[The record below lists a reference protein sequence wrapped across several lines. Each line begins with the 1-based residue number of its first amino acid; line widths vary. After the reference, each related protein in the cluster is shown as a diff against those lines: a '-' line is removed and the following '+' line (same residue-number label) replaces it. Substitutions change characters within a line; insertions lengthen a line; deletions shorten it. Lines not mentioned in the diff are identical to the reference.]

1 MELGSPVLPSRDQ
14 HMQVG
19 SQMNS
24 QPSDS
29 LARVQGNLTAAAE
42 RADRVRLGR
51 SASLSGSP
59 EAPSSG
65 AALQQPGT
73 PTSQLAKP
81 GQALAGS
88 RATCSADG
96 ESLPEPMQCDVAC
109 SAADVTLATQAAF
122 SELNGMFTSSPLLAA
137 GHDQQIERASM
148 ATAAIQ
154 AQQAMAG
161 SADVTMVTRNT
172 FDSVNA
178 AFQGA
183 LPQNCA
189 WPQRAAGAA
198 RARPRMSLAGPVT
211 ARLLDGVPAGL
222 SHRAALGPEPT
233 VTIST
238 QAAFS
243 TLNGMFR
250 GELLHEGTA
259 GTAAGDLDESMY
271 ERPANAGGFPVY
283 EDTQLLPGAL
293 GSLGKGQPSGCQGE
307 ALQMYEDTQFLG
319 GPAPSP
325 LPACGQLG
333 APEMQLYEDTQF
345 MQVGWRPHWLFTL
358 THDLHLFVNLS
369 GEKKWQ

>member
-19 SQMNS
+19 SQLDS

-29 LARVQGNLTAAAE
+29 LARVQGKLTAAAE
-42 RADRVRLGR
+42 RADLVRLGR

-65 AALQQPGT
+65 AVLQQPGT
-73 PTSQLAKP
+73 PTSQLVKP
-81 GQALAGS
+81 SQATAGS
-88 RATCSADG
+88 RVTCSADR

-109 SAADVTLATQAAF
+109 SATDVTLATQAAF
-122 SELNGMFTSSPLLAA
+122 SELNGMFTSSPLHAA
-137 GHDQQIERASM
+137 GHDRQTRRPGITT
-148 ATAAIQ
+148 TAMQ

-183 LPQNCA
+183 LPQNCV
-189 WPQRAAGAA
+189 WPQRAVRAP
-198 RARPRMSLAGPVT
+198 RARPRMSLASPVT

-243 TLNGMFR
+243 TLNDMFR
-250 GELLHEGTA
+250 GELPHEGTA
-259 GTAAGDLDESMY
+259 GRAAGNSIEPMH
-271 ERPANAGGFPVY
+271 ERPASAEGFPVY

-293 GSLGKGQPSGCQGE
+293 GNLGTAQPACSQGE
-307 ALQMYEDTQFLG
+307 ALQMYEDTQLLG

-325 LPACGQLG
+325 LPDGGQPG
-333 APEMQLYEDTQF
+333 APQMQLYEDTQF
-345 MQVGWRPHWLFTL
+345 MQVGLRPH
-358 THDLHLFVNLS
+358 
-369 GEKKWQ
+369 

>member
-14 HMQVG
+14 HMQAG

-65 AALQQPGT
+65 GALQQPGT

-137 GHDQQIERASM
+137 GQDQQIERASM
-148 ATAAIQ
+148 ATAVMQ

-243 TLNGMFR
+243 TLNDMFR
-250 GELLHEGTA
+250 GELPHEGTA
-259 GTAAGDLDESMY
+259 GTAAGNLDESMY
-271 ERPANAGGFPVY
+271 ERPASAGGFPVY
-283 EDTQLLPGAL
+283 EDTQLLGR
-293 GSLGKGQPSGCQGE
+293 LGKGQLSGCQGE

-325 LPACGQLG
+325 LPAGGQLG

-358 THDLHLFVNLS
+358 IHDLHLFVNLL
-369 GEKKWQ
+369 GRKKWQ